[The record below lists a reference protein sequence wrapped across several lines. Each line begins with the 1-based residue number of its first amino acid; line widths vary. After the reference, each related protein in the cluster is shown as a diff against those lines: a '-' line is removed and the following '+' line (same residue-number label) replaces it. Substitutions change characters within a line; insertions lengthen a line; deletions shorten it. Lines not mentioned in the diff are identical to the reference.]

1 MKSVT
6 PKINLLLLMG
16 TIAQVLVLGMS
27 AFAPVQAQS
36 ITPAADG
43 TNTVVTPNGNSVDIS
58 GGTLSGN
65 GANLFHSFQKF
76 GVDSNQTANFLS
88 NPNIQNILGRVVGGE
103 ASIINGLIQV
113 TGGNSNLFLLNP
125 SGIIFGANASL
136 NVPGDFTAT
145 TANGIG
151 FGSNWFNAFGDNN
164 YAALVGTPS
173 GFNFTTA
180 QPGSIVNLGN
190 LAVGNGKDLTLVGGT
205 VVSTGELSAPGGNI
219 TIAAVP
225 GENVLRISQPGNLL
239 SLEITPGANTSGN
252 ISVASLPEL
261 LTGGSVSNAN
271 GLTINSNG
279 QVELTAGSIPVNSGD
294 VVAKGVTANTA
305 TLSAANNLTLSESQ
319 LVTTGDLNLLAGN
332 TVKVRDSVANPFLAQ
347 AGGNLD
353 IQGNQSIDILA
364 LNHPQTPFIS
374 GGNLTLVSDG
384 NVSGDAHFAS
394 GGQFAI
400 KNLAGGA
407 GNFVSLFDPIIRA
420 NGDVSFGN
428 YTGAALKVE
437 ATGSIQA
444 GNITIN
450 SPDTSESIPSSDP
463 DFTALTTSNALILRA
478 GLASV
483 SPTGLPSS
491 AEGTSFTTPASPLL
505 PTGSIQ
511 VGSINTYTSSNGI
524 ISNGGTV
531 ILQATGNITAQ
542 YINTFGGDINLTSTN
557 GEINLTSTNGI
568 YTGGYYANSQNQQN
582 GGNITL
588 NAYGNINTGFI
599 SSYGGYGGYIN
610 NVNQSNSR
618 NGGAINITSSNGN
631 VTTGYIS
638 SDSNNYYYNSSNST
652 AYYGNAGN
660 AGAVTITANNGSIT
674 TNSIST
680 SSYAGSYNNAI
691 PVNSG
696 NGGNITL
703 NAKGN
708 INAGY
713 INTGS
718 YLYNNNGGNA
728 GNGGA
733 VNITSTN
740 GNVTIEDIDST
751 SSANNSGS
759 STTDNSGNAGNGGAV
774 TITANNGSITN
785 RGYTNS
791 NNITDTGYITSGAYS
806 ENGNAGNGGAITLNA
821 KNDISTGVLVSAAYA
836 PKGTSGTGG
845 NIDINTG
852 GLFRV
857 TDKINDSTIQNFPAV
872 SIASFGGSGNGSIA
886 IKYGGNATSFV
897 VGDATTNGTAG
908 AIIPSLTNIISPITS
923 FQGNILINSQTPAP
937 TPTAIQPPQV
947 NTPNQETTSEKEQT
961 GTTPT
966 TIALPSTSSNPPI
979 QTSTA
984 IEEKEEKLTQQ
995 FNVLVGQ
1002 PTNQTP
1008 IKTTGEARATLRQ
1021 IQAQIG
1027 IKPAIVYASFTPENY
1042 IPGSTNSNFAAQN
1055 SDVLDLVIVTAEGEP
1070 IRKQIP
1076 GATRAK
1082 VLAAL
1087 TEFRS
1092 DIADPNKIVTANSTA
1107 SKQLGKT
1114 NNTSYLTSAQQLYQW
1129 LIAPQEEELQKQG
1142 IKNLM
1147 FVMDEGLRSL
1157 PIAALHDGKQ
1167 FLVEKYSVAL
1177 LPSLSLTDTKYV
1189 GVKNT
1194 QVLGLGAEMFTAD
1207 QNQPSLRAVP
1217 VEISAITQKL
1227 WRGKYLL
1234 NQSFK
1239 LENLKGQR
1247 ATTPYG
1253 IVHLATHADFPSLE
1267 KGGRN
1272 ESYIQL
1278 YNQKLRLNQI
1288 RELGW
1293 NNPPVE
1299 LLVLSAC
1306 QSALGDAEAELG
1318 FAGLA
1323 IQTGVKSA
1331 VASLWYVSD
1340 PGTLGLMTEFYRQL
1354 NTAPIKAE
1362 ALRQA
1367 QIAMIQGKVRIE
1379 GNEFVGT
1386 NGSIKL
1392 TPEIAQYLRQNIAG
1406 DLSHPFYW
1414 AAFTMIGSPW

>member
-1 MKSVT
+1 MPLRTDRAVGCVSQRRNAPPRFAAVAAVGCVSQRRNAPPRFAVHQRNTPPRFAVHQLKICGALACGVTHPTNYYKFLPLYCLRKFMKSVT

-43 TNTVVTPNGNSVDIS
+43 TNTVVTPNGNGVDIS

-76 GVDSNQTANFLS
+76 GVDSNQTANFIS

-103 ASIINGLIQV
+103 PSIINGLIQV

-219 TIAAVP
+219 TVATVP

-347 AGGNLD
+347 AGGNLY

-384 NVSGDAHFAS
+384 NVSGDAHFYS

-437 ATGSIQA
+437 ATGSIKG
-444 GNITIN
+444 GNIDIN
-450 SPDTSESIPSSDP
+450 SPDTSGSIPSSDP
-463 DFTALTTSNALILRA
+463 DFTALTTTGAVILRA
-478 GLASV
+478 GLSSV
-483 SPTGLPSS
+483 TPVNFPSS
-491 AEGTSFTTPASPLL
+491 AGGTSFTNPTSSLQ

-511 VGSINTYTSSNGI
+511 VGSIVNIFATNSING
-524 ISNGGTV
+524 SPV
-531 ILQATGNITAQ
+531 ILQATGNIT
-542 YINTFGGDINLTSTN
+542 TGDILSGVSGSAINVGNGGNVQLNANGNITTGTISSAAYSDTGSAGDGGVVTLNTTN
-557 GEINLTSTNGI
+557 GNINVLGI
-568 YTGGYYANSQNQQN
+568 DSSAYAGGGNAGN
-582 GGNITL
+582 GGNINL
-588 NAYGNINTGFI
+588 
-599 SSYGGYGGYIN
+599 
-610 NVNQSNSR
+610 
-618 NGGAINITSSNGN
+618 
-631 VTTGYIS
+631 
-638 SDSNNYYYNSSNST
+638 
-652 AYYGNAGN
+652 
-660 AGAVTITANNGSIT
+660 TANNGSIT
-674 TNSIST
+674 T
-680 SSYAGSYNNAI
+680 G
-691 PVNSG
+691 PMVSG
-696 NGGNITL
+696 VYSQT
-703 NAKGN
+703 
-708 INAGY
+708 
-713 INTGS
+713 
-718 YLYNNNGGNA
+718 GNA
-728 GNGGA
+728 GNGG
-733 VNITSTN
+733 T
-740 GNVTIEDIDST
+740 
-751 SSANNSGS
+751 
-759 STTDNSGNAGNGGAV
+759 
-774 TITANNGSITN
+774 
-785 RGYTNS
+785 
-791 NNITDTGYITSGAYS
+791 
-806 ENGNAGNGGAITLNA
+806 ITLNA
-821 KNDISTGVLVSAAYA
+821 KNDIYTNVLASLSYA
-836 PKGTSGTGG
+836 PNGTSGSGG
-845 NIDINTG
+845 NIDIKTSG
-852 GLFRV
+852 FFRAFGKV
-857 TDKINDSTIQNFPAV
+857 SDYAQNSTIVGQLQNLLDST
-872 SIASFGGSGNGSIA
+872 IASFGGSGSGSVT
-886 IKYGGNATSFV
+886 IKYQGNGTTPFI
-897 VGDATTNGTAG
+897 VGDATTNGTARS
-908 AIIPSLTNIISPITS
+908 IITS
-923 FQGNILINSQTPAP
+923 STNSILPIKSISGSFTQGNIQINPQTPTPAP
-937 TPTAIQPPQV
+937 APSPTPSPSPSPSPTPIPSPSPTPSPTAIPTPATPPQV
-947 NTPNQETTSEKEQT
+947 NTPNQETTSEKQQT
-961 GTTPT
+961 QKTTPT
-966 TIALPSTSSNPPI
+966 TIALPSTNNIRPLE
-979 QTSTA
+979 TNTA
-984 IEEKEEKLTQQ
+984 IEEREERLTQQ
-995 FNVLVGQ
+995 FNVLVAQ
-1002 PTNQTP
+1002 QTTPT

-1087 TEFRS
+1087 AEFRS

-1107 SKQLGKT
+1107 SKQLSKT

-1167 FLVEKYSVAL
+1167 FLIEKYSVAL